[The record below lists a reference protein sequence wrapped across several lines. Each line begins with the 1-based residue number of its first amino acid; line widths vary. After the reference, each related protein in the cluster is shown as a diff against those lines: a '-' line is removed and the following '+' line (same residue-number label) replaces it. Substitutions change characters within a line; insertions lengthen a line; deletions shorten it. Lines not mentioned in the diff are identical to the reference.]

1 MSEFLFIGVMFTLF
15 LQLVLVALLLVRQQR
30 ERAERKEWFS
40 ALRENRIEL
49 NERMEQL
56 SARVDERIHQM
67 QNTTAQ
73 QLEKMRET
81 VDEKLHHTLDERLGQ
96 SFRLVNERLAAV
108 QTGLGEMKTL
118 ANGVG
123 DLKKVLSNVKRRGAL
138 GEIQLGAILEQV
150 LAPEQYRKNVATKPG
165 SGNHVEFA
173 IVLPG
178 KSTLDESVFLPI
190 DAKFPQED
198 YIRLQDAYD
207 RAHADEVEQHRRAL
221 VQAVKRQAKLIRDKY
236 IDPPHTTDFGIL
248 FLPTEGLFAEIIR
261 HPDLILELQSQ
272 FRIVVAGPTTL
283 TALLNSLQMGFQ
295 TLAIQR
301 RSSEVWEV
309 LRSVKKQFSTF
320 GAVLQKARE
329 RLRQA
334 DGEIEKLVTTRT
346 RAMLSE
352 LKDIEELPG
361 DDSFSRELE

>member
-1 MSEFLFIGVMFTLF
+1 MDVAWIIGALAALF
-15 LQLVLVALLLVRQQR
+15 LQVVLVVLMVLRNQR
-30 ERAERKEWFS
+30 DRHERNEWLQ
-40 ALRENRIEL
+40 ALRDNRRELSENLDRVSK
-49 NERMEQL
+49 RME
-56 SARVDERIHQM
+56 ERITQL
-67 QNTTAQ
+67 Q
-73 QLEKMRET
+73 QITQLQLDKMRQT

-96 SFRLVNERLAAV
+96 SFRLVNERLAEV

-118 ANGVG
+118 AHGVG
-123 DLKKVLSNVKRRGAL
+123 DLKRVLTNVKRRGVL

-150 LAPEQYRKNVATKPG
+150 LSPEQYRKNVATKPG
-165 SGNHVEFA
+165 SGTHVEFA

-178 KSTLDESVFLPI
+178 KGVYDQPVFLPI

-198 YIRLQDAYD
+198 YFRLQEAYD
-207 RAHADEVEQHRRAL
+207 RAVSDEVDQHRRAL
-221 VQAVKRQAKLIRDKY
+221 VQTVKRQAKSIRDKY
-236 IDPPHTTDFGIL
+236 IDPPNTTDFGIL
-248 FLPTEGLFAEIIR
+248 FLPTEGLFAEVIR
-261 HPDLILELQSQ
+261 HADLVLELQSQ
-272 FRIVVAGPTTL
+272 YRIVVAGPTTL

-295 TLAIQR
+295 TMAIQR

-309 LRSVKKQFSTF
+309 LRSVKKQFGMF
-320 GAVLQKARE
+320 GTVLEKARE

-361 DDSFSRELE
+361 RPTESDG